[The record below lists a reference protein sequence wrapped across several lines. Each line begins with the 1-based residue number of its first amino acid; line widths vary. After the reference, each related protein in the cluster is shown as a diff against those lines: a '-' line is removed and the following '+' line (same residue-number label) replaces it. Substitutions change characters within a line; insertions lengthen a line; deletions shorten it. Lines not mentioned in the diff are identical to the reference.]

1 MNIIVGTAGHIDH
14 GKTALVRALTGT
26 DADRLPEEKRRGI
39 TIDLGFAEL
48 DLGETQIGFVDVPGH
63 ERFVKNMLAGAYGID
78 VVALVI
84 AADEGVMPQTREH
97 FEICRLLETKT
108 GLIVL
113 TKIDLVDDELLE
125 LVKLDA
131 AELVQNSF
139 LENAPIAEVS
149 AKTGAGI
156 ENLKNLLAEIA
167 AKIPARK
174 NETVP
179 RLPVDR
185 AFSVKGFGTVV
196 TGTLLS
202 GEINEADEIE
212 LLPAGRRV
220 RVRGLQTHGKSV
232 NQARAGQ
239 RAAINLGGV
248 DHSEIERGDVLAPP
262 DALRATQIFDAEAEV
277 LRDAPR
283 SLKTRQRVR
292 VHVGATEVLA
302 RVQIL
307 EDAVEIAPGEKGF
320 VQLRLENPIVVVP
333 TERFIIRSYSP
344 QRTIAGGRVI
354 DGLAAKHRRK
364 NSASVRNRLQKWLS
378 AEANGDKAAQLHIFL
393 ETAADVGATHS
404 DLQART
410 AWRTEILDAAIAENL
425 RRKSIVKAENR
436 FLGRTPFDRLVA
448 KTLEEIKEHHRR
460 EPLARGIPRETLREK
475 VFADLP
481 PEIFRAVLASLEAAE
496 KISAEKDVV
505 RVAAHNQKL
514 SPEDAAVREKIERI
528 YQKSKLEVPTL
539 EQALSEAIA
548 GSRTTKEQAR
558 KVFQLFL
565 DAGELVRVTPE
576 FYFRAADL
584 TQLIEKMRQF
594 ASEKTPD
601 RMIDV
606 PTFKDL
612 AGVSRKYAIP
622 LLEYF
627 DREKLTRRAG
637 EKRLVL

>member
-1 MNIIVGTAGHIDH
+1 LNIIVGTAGHIDH

-63 ERFVKNMLAGAYGID
+63 ERFVKNMLAGAHGID
-78 VVALVI
+78 AVALVI

-139 LENAPIAEVS
+139 LENAPLAEVS

-156 ENLKNLLAEIA
+156 ENLKNLLSEIA
-167 AKIPARK
+167 RKIPARK
-174 NETVP
+174 NETVV

-185 AFSVKGFGTVV
+185 AFSVKGFGAVV

-202 GEINEADEIE
+202 GEILEGTEME

-220 RVRGLQTHGKSV
+220 RVRGVQTHGKKV
-232 NQARAGQ
+232 NRARAGQ

-248 DHSEIERGDVLAPP
+248 DYSEIERGDVLASPET
-262 DALRATQIFDAEAEV
+262 LRPTQIFDAEAEV
-277 LRDAPR
+277 LQDAPR
-283 SLKTRQRVR
+283 PLKTRQRVR
-292 VHVGATEVLA
+292 VHVGAVEVLA

-307 EDAVEIAPGEKGF
+307 EETGELAPGEKGF
-320 VQLRLENPIVVVP
+320 VQFRLENPIVAVP
-333 TERFIIRSYSP
+333 NERFIIRSYSP
-344 QRTIAGGRVI
+344 QRTIAGGKII
-354 DGLAAKHRRK
+354 DGHAPKHRRK
-364 NSASVRNRLQKWLS
+364 NAASARNRLQKWLS
-378 AEANGDKAAQLHIFL
+378 AEAAGDKPAELHIFL
-393 ETAADVGATHS
+393 ETSGEAGATRN

-410 AWRTEILDAAIAENL
+410 AWLAEILDSAIAENL
-425 RRKSIVKAENR
+425 KRKSIVQAENR
-436 FLGRTPFDRLVA
+436 FLARAPFERLA
-448 KTLEEIKEHHRR
+448 ANTLAEIREHHRR
-460 EPLARGIPRETLREK
+460 EPLSRGILRETLREK

-481 PEIFRAVLASLEAAE
+481 PEIFRAVLANLETNA

-505 RVAAHNQKL
+505 RIAAHSQKL
-514 SPEDAAVREKIERI
+514 SPEDAAVREKIERV

-539 EQALSEAIA
+539 EQVLTEAIA

-558 KVFQLFL
+558 KIFQLFL
-565 DAGELVRVTPE
+565 DAGELVRVSPE

-584 TQLIEKMRQF
+584 NELIEKMRLF
-594 ASEKTPD
+594 AAENTAD

-606 PTFKDL
+606 PIFKDL